1 MQLKLVGEEAPVTVD
16 DPHIPR
22 SHHALGLLEILQRFC
37 LEQNPVLLIWRG

>member
-22 SHHALGLLEILQRFC
+22 RHHTLGLLEILERFG
-37 LEQNPVLLIWRG
+37 LEEHPVLVV